1 MQFIQ
6 DYCLL
11 THSQAKAKAE
21 CLKAHQERF
30 LNQME
35 TCITWEIATLDLKDH
50 TTEASLWQIIMNIP
64 DPANPASQLFHLVNM
79 MFIKN
84 RAILHFHPSRSQN
97 VRDVVAG
104 LCVYIKGLW
113 QGVVD
118 EHKFNKFF
126 TDTVNDWDKDAWWD
140 PTQKC
145 MITQADEEMVAILK
159 TDMDLIFADKK
170 VILNVP
176 GNSTA
181 LSTQQHNDVMSTSSV
196 STFRT
201 TGTTPSWT
209 TRKTKTKIKMPSSN
223 LSASS
228 DTTTMLSMSIFS
240 EKDIAFLI
248 ECIMQAMMLQPNTT
262 QPTKHEPPSGEK
274 TGKRA

>member
-1 MQFIQ
+1 
-6 DYCLL
+6 
-11 THSQAKAKAE
+11 
-21 CLKAHQERF
+21 
-30 LNQME
+30 
-35 TCITWEIATLDLKDH
+35 
-50 TTEASLWQIIMNIP
+50 
-64 DPANPASQLFHLVNM
+64 M

-84 RAILHFHPSRSQN
+84 GAILRFHPSRIQN
-97 VRDVVAG
+97 ARDVVAG

-118 EHKFNKFF
+118 EQKFNKFF
-126 TDTVNDWDKDAWWD
+126 TDTVIDRAKDAWWD

-145 MITQADEEMVAILK
+145 VITQADEEMAVILK
-159 TDMDLIFADKK
+159 ADTDLIFVDKK

-201 TGTTPSWT
+201 TGTTPSRT
-209 TRKTKTKIKMPSSN
+209 TRKTKTKIKIPSSN

-228 DTTTMLSMSIFS
+228 DTTTTLSTSIFS

-248 ECIMQAMMLQPNTT
+248 ERIMQASMMLQPNTT
-262 QPTKHEPPSGEK
+262 QPTKHEPPGSEK
-274 TGKRA
+274 TGKQT